1 MKGILLVNLGSPKNL
16 EDKSIKEYLREF
28 LSDDLV
34 IDYPKWIQQVLVN
47 WIIVPNRYKKT
58 QEAYSKIWTEE
69 GSPLI
74 NNTIEL
80 GRHLA
85 EESSLQVETAMRY
98 QEPSIDEGLKSLI
111 NKGCSSIQVIPLY
124 PHYAISSSLT
134 TKNKVI
140 EAAKDLNEKVDVNF
154 VEPFYNNP
162 EYIDSLCSLIKE
174 YRKEDS
180 DLLLFSYHGIPI
192 RHLRKANPNKKHD
205 YQLCKKSECIS
216 KEFCYRHQVY
226 ETSRLCAEK
235 LNIPKDQWKV
245 SFQSRIGPGWI
256 KPFTDKELNI
266 LPGKGIKRV
275 DVISPSFIIDNL
287 ETLEEINIEGRQDFL
302 AAGGEEFN
310 YIPCL
315 NSRKDWVEA
324 LNKISKR

>member
-16 EDKSIKEYLREF
+16 EDNSVKEYLREF

-34 IDYPKWIQQVLVN
+34 VDYPKWIQQTLVN
-47 WIIVPNRYKKT
+47 RIIVPNRYKKT
-58 QEAYSKIWTEE
+58 QKAYSKIWTEE

-80 GRHLA
+80 GRYLA
-85 EESSLQVETAMRY
+85 EESSLQVEVAMRY
-98 QEPSIDEGLKSLI
+98 QEPSIDEGLNSLVS
-111 NKGCSSIQVIPLY
+111 KGCSSIQIMPLY
-124 PHYAISSSLT
+124 PHYAISTTLT
-134 TKNKVI
+134 TKNKII
-140 EAAKDLNEKVDVNF
+140 EIAKNLDEKVEINF
-154 VEPFYNNP
+154 LEPFYNQP
-162 EYIDSLCSLIKE
+162 EYIDSLCTLIKE
-174 YRKEDS
+174 YRIEDS

-192 RHLRKANPNKKHD
+192 RHLRKANPNKKHN
-205 YQLCKKSECIS
+205 YHLCEKSECIT

-235 LNIPKDQWKV
+235 LNIPKDKWRV
-245 SFQSRIGPGWI
+245 SFQSRIGPGWL
-256 KPFTDKELNI
+256 KPFTDKELNM
-266 LPGKGIKRV
+266 LPGEGIKRV

-315 NSRKDWVEA
+315 NSRKDWVEV

>member
-1 MKGILLVNLGSPKNL
+1 MKGILLVNPGSPKNL

-85 EESSLQVETAMRY
+85 EESSLQVEAAMRY

-192 RHLRKANPNKKHD
+192 RHLRKANPNKKHN

-245 SFQSRIGPGWI
+245 SFQSRIGPGWL

-315 NSRKDWVEA
+315 NSSKDWVEA

>member
-58 QEAYSKIWTEE
+58 QEAYSKIWTEK
-69 GSPLI
+69 GPPLI

-80 GRHLA
+80 GLQLA
-85 EESSLQVETAMRY
+85 KESSLQVETAMRY

-140 EAAKDLNEKVDVNF
+140 EATKDLDKKVDVNF

-245 SFQSRIGPGWI
+245 SFQSRVGPGWL
-256 KPFTDKELNI
+256 KPFTDKELNM
-266 LPGKGIKRV
+266 LPGEGIKRV

>member
-16 EDKSIKEYLREF
+16 EDNSVKEYLREF

-34 IDYPKWIQQVLVN
+34 VDYPKWIQQTLVN

-58 QEAYSKIWTEE
+58 QKAYSKIWTEE

-85 EESSLQVETAMRY
+85 EESSLQVEVAMRY
-98 QEPSIDEGLKSLI
+98 QEPSIDEGLNSLVS
-111 NKGCSSIQVIPLY
+111 KGCSSIQVMPLY
-124 PHYAISSSLT
+124 PHYAISSTLT

-140 EAAKDLNEKVDVNF
+140 EAAKNLYEKVDVNF
-154 VEPFYNNP
+154 AEPFFNKP

-192 RHLRKANPNKKHD
+192 RHLRKANPNKKHN
-205 YQLCKKSECIS
+205 YHLCKKSECIS
-216 KEFCYRHQVY
+216 KEFCYRYQVY

-235 LNIPKDQWKV
+235 LNIPQGKWRV
-245 SFQSRIGPGWI
+245 SFQSRIGPGWL
-256 KPFTDKELNI
+256 KPFTDKELNM
-266 LPGKGIKRV
+266 LPGEGIKRV

-315 NSRKDWVEA
+315 NSRKDWVEV

>member
-1 MKGILLVNLGSPKNL
+1 MNIPNGFNKYWL
-16 EDKSIKEYLREF
+16 
-28 LSDDLV
+28 
-34 IDYPKWIQQVLVN
+34 
-47 WIIVPNRYKKT
+47 IVPNRYKKT
-58 QEAYSKIWTEE
+58 QKAYSKIWTED

-98 QEPSIDEGLKSLI
+98 QKPSIDDGLNSLV
-111 NKGCSSIQVIPLY
+111 NKGCSSIQIIPLY
-124 PHYAISSSLT
+124 PHYAISTTLT

-140 EAAKDLNEKVDVNF
+140 EAVKNLDEKVDVFF
-154 VEPFYNNP
+154 VEPFFNKP

-205 YQLCKKSECIS
+205 YHLCKKSECIT

-235 LNIPKDQWKV
+235 LNIPKGKWRV
-245 SFQSRIGPGWI
+245 SFQSRIGPGWL
-256 KPFTDKELNI
+256 KPFTDKELNK
-266 LPGKGIKRV
+266 LPGEGIKRV

-302 AAGGEEFN
+302 AAGGEEFK

-315 NSRKDWVEA
+315 NSRKDWMEV
-324 LNKISKR
+324 LSKIYKR

>member
-1 MKGILLVNLGSPKNL
+1 MKGILLVNPGSPKNL

-80 GRHLA
+80 GHHLA

-134 TKNKVI
+134 TKNKAI
-140 EAAKDLNEKVDVNF
+140 EAAKDLDEKVDVNF

-192 RHLRKANPNKKHD
+192 RHLRKANPNKKHN

-245 SFQSRIGPGWI
+245 SFQSRIGPGWL

-275 DVISPSFIIDNL
+275 DVISPSFIVDNL

-315 NSRKDWVEA
+315 NSSKDWVEA

>member
-58 QEAYSKIWTEE
+58 QEAHSKIWTEE

-85 EESSLQVETAMRY
+85 EESSLQVEAAMRY

-192 RHLRKANPNKKHD
+192 RHLRKANPNKKHN

-245 SFQSRIGPGWI
+245 SFQSRIGPGWL

-315 NSRKDWVEA
+315 NSSKDWVEA

>member
-1 MKGILLVNLGSPKNL
+1 MQGILLINLGSPKKL
-16 EDKSIKEYLREF
+16 ELNSVKSYLREF

-34 IDYPKWIQQVLVN
+34 IDLPKPIQKFLVN
-47 WIIVPNRYKKT
+47 LIIVPIRSKNT
-58 QEAYSKIWTEE
+58 LEAYSSIWTKE

-74 NNTIEL
+74 VNTKSIADA
-80 GRHLA
+80 LA
-85 EESSLQVETAMRY
+85 DKSQIPVSFAMRY
-98 QEPSIDEGLKSLI
+98 QEPSIDEGLNSLVS
-111 NKGCSSIQVIPLY
+111 KGCSSIQVMPLY
-124 PHYAISSSLT
+124 PHYAISSTIT

-140 EAAKDLNEKVDVNF
+140 EAAKDLDEKVDVNF

-192 RHLRKANPNKKHD
+192 RHLRKANPNKKHN

-245 SFQSRIGPGWI
+245 SFQSRIGPGWL
-256 KPFTDKELNI
+256 KPFTDKELNM
-266 LPGKGIKRV
+266 LPGEGIKRV

>member
-58 QEAYSKIWTEE
+58 QEAHSKIWTEE

-192 RHLRKANPNKKHD
+192 RHLRKANPNKKHN

-245 SFQSRIGPGWI
+245 SFQSRIGPGWL

-315 NSRKDWVEA
+315 NSSKDWVEA

>member
-16 EDKSIKEYLREF
+16 EDNSVKEYLGEF

-34 IDYPKWIQQVLVN
+34 VDYPKWIQQILVN

-58 QEAYSKIWTEE
+58 QKAYSKIWTDE

-85 EESSLQVETAMRY
+85 EESSLQIEVAMRY
-98 QEPSIDEGLKSLI
+98 QQPLIEEGLNSLV

-124 PHYAISSSLT
+124 PHYAISSTLT

-140 EAAKDLNEKVDVNF
+140 EAAQNIDEKVDINF
-154 VEPFYNNP
+154 IEPFYNKP
-162 EYIDSLCSLIKE
+162 EYIDSLCSLIEEHKM
-174 YRKEDS
+174 EDS
-180 DLLLFSYHGIPI
+180 DLLLFSYHGIPE
-192 RHLRKANPNKKHD
+192 RHLRKANPERKHD
-205 YQLCKKSECIS
+205 DTLCKNSECSS
-216 KEFCYRHQVY
+216 KDHCYRHQVY

-235 LNIPKDQWKV
+235 LNIPKKKWKV
-245 SFQSRIGPGWI
+245 SFQSRIGPGWL
-256 KPFTDKELNI
+256 KPFTDKELI
-266 LPGKGIKRV
+266 KLPENGIKKI
-275 DVISPSFIIDNL
+275 DVISPSFVIDNL
-287 ETLEEINIEGRQDFL
+287 ETLEEINIEGRKDFL

-324 LNKISKR
+324 LNKL

>member
-245 SFQSRIGPGWI
+245 SFQSRIGPGWL

-315 NSRKDWVEA
+315 NSSKDWVEA

>member
-1 MKGILLVNLGSPKNL
+1 MKGILLINLGSPKNL
-16 EDKSIKEYLREF
+16 EDNSVKEYLREF

-34 IDYPKWIQQVLVN
+34 VDYPKWIQQILVN

-58 QEAYSKIWTEE
+58 QKAYSKIWTEE

-98 QEPSIDEGLKSLI
+98 QEPSIDEGINSLV
-111 NKGCSSIQVIPLY
+111 NEGCTSIQVIPLY
-124 PHYAISSSLT
+124 PHYAISSTLT

-140 EAAKDLNEKVDVNF
+140 EAAKNIDKKVDINF
-154 VEPFYNNP
+154 VEPFYNKP

-174 YRKEDS
+174 NKKEDS

-192 RHLRKANPNKKHD
+192 RHLRKANPNKRHD
-205 YQLCKKSECIS
+205 YQLCEKLECIS

-235 LNIPKDQWKV
+235 LNIPQDKWRV
-245 SFQSRIGPGWI
+245 TFQSRIGPGWL
-256 KPFTDKELNI
+256 KPFTDKELNM
-266 LPGKGIKRV
+266 LPGKGIKKI
-275 DVISPSFIIDNL
+275 DVISPSFVIDNL

-302 AAGGEEFN
+302 AAGGEKFN

-315 NSRKDWVEA
+315 NTRKDWVTV
-324 LNKISKR
+324 LNNLSKR

>member
-245 SFQSRIGPGWI
+245 SFQSRVGPGWL
-256 KPFTDKELNI
+256 KPFTDKELNM
-266 LPGKGIKRV
+266 LPGEGIKRV

-302 AAGGEEFN
+302 AVGGEEFN

-315 NSRKDWVEA
+315 NSSKDWVEA

>member
-140 EAAKDLNEKVDVNF
+140 EATKDLDKKVDVNF

-192 RHLRKANPNKKHD
+192 RHLRKANPNKKHN

-245 SFQSRIGPGWI
+245 SFQSRIGPGWL

-302 AAGGEEFN
+302 AVGGEEFN

-315 NSRKDWVEA
+315 NSSKDWVEA

>member
-245 SFQSRIGPGWI
+245 SFQSRIGPGWL
-256 KPFTDKELNI
+256 KPFTDKELNM
-266 LPGKGIKRV
+266 LPGEGIKRV

-315 NSRKDWVEA
+315 NSSKDWVEA

>member
-16 EDKSIKEYLREF
+16 EDNSVKEYLKEF

-34 IDYPKWIQQVLVN
+34 VDYPKWIQQTLVN
-47 WIIVPNRYKKT
+47 RIIVPNRYKKT

-140 EAAKDLNEKVDVNF
+140 EATKDLDKKVDVNF

-245 SFQSRIGPGWI
+245 SFQSRVGPGWL
-256 KPFTDKELNI
+256 KPFTDKELNM
-266 LPGKGIKRV
+266 LPGEGIKRV

-315 NSRKDWVEA
+315 NSRKDWVEV

>member
-16 EDKSIKEYLREF
+16 EDNSVKEYLKEF

-34 IDYPKWIQQVLVN
+34 VDYPKWIQQTLVN
-47 WIIVPNRYKKT
+47 RIIVPNRYKKT
-58 QEAYSKIWTEE
+58 QKAYSKIWTEE

-74 NNTIEL
+74 YNTIEL
-80 GRHLA
+80 GRYLA
-85 EESSLQVETAMRY
+85 EESSLQVEVAMRY
-98 QEPSIDEGLKSLI
+98 QEPSIYEGLNSLVS
-111 NKGCSSIQVIPLY
+111 KGCSSIQIMPLY
-124 PHYAISSSLT
+124 PHYAISTTLT

-140 EAAKDLNEKVDVNF
+140 EAVKNLDEKVDVFF
-154 VEPFYNNP
+154 VEPFFNKP

-205 YQLCKKSECIS
+205 YHLCKKSECIT

-235 LNIPKDQWKV
+235 LNIPKGKWRV
-245 SFQSRIGPGWI
+245 SFQSRIGPGWL
-256 KPFTDKELNI
+256 KPFTDKELDV
-266 LPGKGIKRV
+266 LPDEGIKRV

-315 NSRKDWVEA
+315 NSRKDWVEV

>member
-58 QEAYSKIWTEE
+58 QEAHSKIWTEE

-85 EESSLQVETAMRY
+85 EESSLQVEAAMRY

-192 RHLRKANPNKKHD
+192 RHLRKANPNKKHN

-245 SFQSRIGPGWI
+245 SFQSRIGPGWL

-275 DVISPSFIIDNL
+275 DVISPSFIVDNL

-315 NSRKDWVEA
+315 NSSKDWVEA

>member
-1 MKGILLVNLGSPKNL
+1 MKGILLINLGSPKNL
-16 EDKSIKEYLREF
+16 EDNSVKEYLREF

-34 IDYPKWIQQVLVN
+34 VDYPKWIQQILVN

-58 QEAYSKIWTEE
+58 QKAYSKIWTEE

-98 QEPSIDEGLKSLI
+98 QEPSIDEGINSLV
-111 NKGCSSIQVIPLY
+111 NKGCTSIQVIPLY
-124 PHYAISSSLT
+124 PHYAISSTLT

-140 EAAKDLNEKVDVNF
+140 EAVKNIDKKVDVNF
-154 VEPFYNNP
+154 VEPFYNKP

-174 YRKEDS
+174 NKKEDS

-192 RHLRKANPNKKHD
+192 RHLRKASPNKKHD
-205 YQLCKKSECIS
+205 YQLCEKLECIS

-235 LNIPKDQWKV
+235 LNIPQDKWRV
-245 SFQSRIGPGWI
+245 TFQSRIGPGWL
-256 KPFTDKELNI
+256 KPFTDKELNM
-266 LPGKGIKRV
+266 LPGKGIKKI
-275 DVISPSFIIDNL
+275 DVISPSFVIDNL

-302 AAGGEEFN
+302 AAGGEKFN

-315 NSRKDWVEA
+315 NTRKDWVTV
-324 LNKISKR
+324 LSNLSKR

>member
-16 EDKSIKEYLREF
+16 EDNSVKEYLREF

-34 IDYPKWIQQVLVN
+34 VDYPKWIQQTLVN
-47 WIIVPNRYKKT
+47 RIIVPNRYKKT
-58 QEAYSKIWTEE
+58 QKAYSKIWTEE

-80 GRHLA
+80 GRYLA
-85 EESSLQVETAMRY
+85 EESSLQVEVAMRY
-98 QEPSIDEGLKSLI
+98 QEPSIDKGLNSLVS
-111 NKGCSSIQVIPLY
+111 KGCSSIQIMPLY
-124 PHYAISSSLT
+124 PHYAISTTLT
-134 TKNKVI
+134 TKNKII
-140 EAAKDLNEKVDVNF
+140 EIAKNFDEKVEINF
-154 VEPFYNNP
+154 LEPFYNQP
-162 EYIDSLCSLIKE
+162 EYIDSLCTLIKE
-174 YRKEDS
+174 YRIEDS

-192 RHLRKANPNKKHD
+192 RHLRKANPNKKHN
-205 YQLCKKSECIS
+205 YHLCEKSECIT

-235 LNIPKDQWKV
+235 LNIPKDKWRV
-245 SFQSRIGPGWI
+245 SFQSRIGPGWL
-256 KPFTDKELNI
+256 KPFTDKELNM
-266 LPGKGIKRV
+266 LPGEGIKRV

-315 NSRKDWVEA
+315 NSRKDWVEV
-324 LNKISKR
+324 LNLISKR

>member
-192 RHLRKANPNKKHD
+192 RHLRKANPNKKHN

-245 SFQSRIGPGWI
+245 SFQSRIGPGWL

-315 NSRKDWVEA
+315 NSSKDWVEA

>member
-1 MKGILLVNLGSPKNL
+1 MKGILLINLGSPKNL
-16 EDKSIKEYLREF
+16 EDNSVKEYLREF

-34 IDYPKWIQQVLVN
+34 VDYPKWIQQILVN

-58 QEAYSKIWTEE
+58 QKAYSKIWTEE

-98 QEPSIDEGLKSLI
+98 QEPSIDEGINSLV
-111 NKGCSSIQVIPLY
+111 NKGCTSIQVIPLY
-124 PHYAISSSLT
+124 PHYAISSTLT

-140 EAAKDLNEKVDVNF
+140 EAVKNIDKKVDVNF
-154 VEPFYNNP
+154 VEPFYNKP
-162 EYIDSLCSLIKE
+162 EYIDLLCSLIKE
-174 YRKEDS
+174 NKKEDS

-192 RHLRKANPNKKHD
+192 RHLRKASPNKKHD
-205 YQLCKKSECIS
+205 YQLCEKLECIS

-235 LNIPKDQWKV
+235 LNIPQDKWRV
-245 SFQSRIGPGWI
+245 TFQSRIGPGWL
-256 KPFTDKELNI
+256 KPFTDKELNM
-266 LPGKGIKRV
+266 LPGKGIKKI
-275 DVISPSFIIDNL
+275 DVISPSFVIDNL

-302 AAGGEEFN
+302 AAGGEKFN

-315 NSRKDWVEA
+315 NTRKDWVTV
-324 LNKISKR
+324 LNNLSKR